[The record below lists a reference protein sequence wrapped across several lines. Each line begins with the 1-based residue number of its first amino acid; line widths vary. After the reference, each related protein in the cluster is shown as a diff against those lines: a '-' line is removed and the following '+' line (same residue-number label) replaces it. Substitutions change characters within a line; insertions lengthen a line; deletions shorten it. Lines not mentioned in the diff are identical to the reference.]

1 MYCGQVYYYFG
12 NVLVPSSAVSRI
24 EFPEGLQYWITAN
37 HTADLTYCMDVGW
50 VIVEP
55 QNDSIAIL
63 GGHEL

>member
-24 EFPEGLQYWITAN
+24 EFPEGFQYWITAN
-37 HTADLTYCMDVGW
+37 HMADLTYCMDVGW

-55 QNDSIAIL
+55 
-63 GGHEL
+63 